1 MADSPWAVWSM
12 VVSEAEAVR
21 AMVLAL
27 SIQVDTLTESGA
39 ALYVEVL
46 DVLIC
51 VYWPGYPPK
60 IRHT

>member
-1 MADSPWAVWSM
+1 M